1 MAKGRRGFGSVVKEG
16 KLWAAF
22 YRDPLG
28 RTRLSRHGNETPVRC
43 YAPYRFQTKQDA
55 EAWLVDEQRLVS
67 SGNWTPPDARHRA
80 LAAEAQKTV
89 PTLDEYATTWL
100 RTRRSSKGRPLAP
113 ATVKKYRG
121 LLANH
126 LDTFGDRAMSTI
138 TRSDVREW
146 YEAMGEKNIPTTR
159 AHAYNLLHDL
169 MESAFSEDELI
180 DANPVKI
187 RGAGQ
192 RHRTKK
198 VVPATLDELATIV
211 DAMPERHRLLVLL
224 ATWSTLRS
232 GELRELRRPDL
243 EFDKGDAGQERG
255 TLRIRRGVV
264 DATESEIPD
273 LLESGWQ
280 ICPCRNGCLVGPP
293 KTDAGE
299 RDVAIPP
306 FLLPAVYDH
315 LRDHAASGPNGLLFP
330 AAREDKE
337 TPDGGKHL
345 AHGSFYGRATTFK
358 ADGTVLRSGWGWL
371 EARRVA
377 GREDLDFHDLRHTGA
392 SLAGQQGASMAE
404 LMHRLGHTTP
414 AMAMLYQHSTRDRD
428 REIARRLSKV
438 AENSV
443 D

>member
-16 KLWAAF
+16 KVWAAF

-28 RTRLSRHGNETPVRC
+28 RTRLSRSGNETPVRC
-43 YAPYRFQTKQDA
+43 YAPNRFQTKQDA
-55 EAWLVDEQRLVS
+55 EAWLVDEHRLIS
-67 SGNWTPPDARHRA
+67 SGAWTPPDERRRAR
-80 LAAEAQKTV
+80 AAEADKAT
-89 PTLDEYATTWL
+89 PTLDEYAATWL

-121 LLANH
+121 LLSNH
-126 LDTFGDRAMSTI
+126 LGPLGDRDLTTI
-138 TRSDVREW
+138 TRTDVREW
-146 YEAMGEKNIPTTR
+146 YEAMGTKNIPTTR

-169 MESAFSEDELI
+169 LESAYSEDELVA
-180 DANPVKI
+180 ANPVKI

-192 RHRTKK
+192 RHRAKK
-198 VVPATLDELATIV
+198 VVPATQDELATIV
-211 DAMPERHRLLVLL
+211 EEMPERHRLLVLL

-243 EFDKGDAGQERG
+243 EFDEDDTGAEQG
-255 TLRIRRGVV
+255 LLHVRRGVI
-264 DATESEIPD
+264 DAAESEIPD

-280 ICPCRNGCLVGPP
+280 ICPCRKRCLVGPP

-299 RDVAIPP
+299 RDLAIPS
-306 FLLPAVYDH
+306 FLLPAVHEH

-330 AAREDKE
+330 AAREDE
-337 TPDGGKHL
+337 NTPDGGKHL

-358 ADGTVLRSGWGWL
+358 GDGTVLRAGWGWL

-392 SLAGQQGASMAE
+392 SLAGQQGASIAE

-428 REIARRLSKV
+428 REIARRLSKAAV
-438 AENSV
+438 ASR
-443 D
+443 